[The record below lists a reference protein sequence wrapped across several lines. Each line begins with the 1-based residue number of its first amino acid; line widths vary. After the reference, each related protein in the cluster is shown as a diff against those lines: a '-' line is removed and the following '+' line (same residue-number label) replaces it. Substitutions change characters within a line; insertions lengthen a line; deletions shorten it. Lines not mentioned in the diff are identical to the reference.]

1 MTELS
6 VTSKPSLALPN
17 LPKAVVPHIEF
28 SSSKTDEIIQ
38 LRPSLASQRKIGF
51 LLSDQSAQTD
61 RTDILDVK
69 QVTQVLW
76 VLIQDTVQLKKDI
89 AFTKNALKASYE
101 TKLEERAN
109 ELYCHA
115 KERVQVLEQQ
125 FQEKLELIRLS
136 TRAQLSNAI
145 QQISGEYKIYYEQM
159 LLGKAGKQESK
170 LKELKEKVQQL
181 EQQLF
186 EKDEIMKTM
195 EEKLQQQEGL
205 EKIKAPPPEAPPPG
219 ISLEEAHALQSEIE
233 RLEDEG
239 TELRSQL
246 AAREETNKKLRQRM
260 VSKKAWGLG
269 NVGRVGTRR
278 GALAQQA
285 NTLGRQLEDEKG
297 KVAQLLR
304 DLESCKSKAKSEQ
317 EKAAKMAASQLAA
330 LEQEMKEKMA
340 VSVKEATQKAE
351 QQAEAQRTR
360 DMAKHQEAIQKQK
373 QLENEL
379 RAKQQEKPVI
389 EGDLAAVIDK
399 LQKKEAFQSAEI
411 TRLTKE
417 LDRCNKMWELKL
429 TILQRNFHSLQDECF
444 TRYNLQRQSALLH
457 HATVGYSSGPVRGNP
472 RPQFAHATDSN
483 WATVD
488 SPSLVSSRIG
498 TGAAALPNTPA
509 T

>member
-246 AAREETNKKLRQRM
+246 AAREETNKKL
-260 VSKKAWGLG
+260 SKCVVVAFERLETQG
-269 NVGRVGTRR
+269 NGWS
-278 GALAQQA
+278 A

-379 RAKQQEKPVI
+379 RAKAHKGARSMQQ
-389 EGDLAAVIDK
+389 
-399 LQKKEAFQSAEI
+399 
-411 TRLTKE
+411 
-417 LDRCNKMWELKL
+417 MWELKL

-457 HATVGYSSGPVRGNP
+457 HATV
-472 RPQFAHATDSN
+472 ATQVVPYEEIPDRNSHM
-483 WATVD
+483 
-488 SPSLVSSRIG
+488 
-498 TGAAALPNTPA
+498 
-509 T
+509 

>member
-1 MTELS
+1 ELEIMTELS

-246 AAREETNKKLRQRM
+246 AAREETNKKL
-260 VSKKAWGLG
+260 
-269 NVGRVGTRR
+269 T
-278 GALAQQA
+278 QQA

-472 RPQFAHATDSN
+472 RPQFAHATDSS